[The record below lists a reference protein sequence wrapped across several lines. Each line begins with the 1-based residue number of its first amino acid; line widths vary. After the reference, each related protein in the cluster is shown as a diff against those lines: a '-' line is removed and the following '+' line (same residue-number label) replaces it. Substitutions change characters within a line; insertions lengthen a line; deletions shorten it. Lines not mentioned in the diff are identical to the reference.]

1 MALKIIGNTTASLIY
16 GTLAAPTALR
26 HSNSEKLRSNAY
38 FTGAVYAG
46 TLLACAS
53 FLVGGSELNNYI
65 RHQAVNPYI
74 IIPALTNLASG
85 AFELIRAGVKIT
97 SVIKKEGKLTEKDL
111 EKIISS

>member
-1 MALKIIGNTTASLIY
+1 MGDTAAGLTFGI
-16 GTLAAPTALR
+16 LAAPTAIR
-26 HSNSEKLRSNAY
+26 YSNSEKLRPNAY

-53 FLVGGSELNNYI
+53 FFVGGGELNNYI

-85 AFELIRAGVKIT
+85 AFELIRAGVKIA
-97 SVIKKEGKLTEKDL
+97 SVIKKEGKLTEQDL